1 MKRPTAFEIKFA
13 FTMSFITTFF
23 VSLVIVSVNLG
34 FTNRFL
40 LVWMRSW
47 LIAFVMVV
55 LAILFIAPIVRQM
68 LSKNN

>member
-1 MKRPTAFEIKFA
+1 MRIPTKEDIKFA

-34 FTNRFL
+34 FTERFF

-55 LAILFIAPIVRQM
+55 LAILFVAPLVRQF
-68 LSKNN
+68 LSRQN

>member
-1 MKRPTAFEIKFA
+1 MRKPNKEEIKFA

-34 FTNRFL
+34 FTERFF

-55 LAILFIAPIVRQM
+55 LAILFVAPLVRQF
-68 LSKNN
+68 LSKQN

>member
-1 MKRPTAFEIKFA
+1 MKKPTGSEIKFA
-13 FTMSFITTFF
+13 YTMSFITTFF

-34 FTNRFL
+34 FTNRFF

-55 LAILFIAPIVRQM
+55 FAILFIAPLVRQM
-68 LSKNN
+68 LSNEK